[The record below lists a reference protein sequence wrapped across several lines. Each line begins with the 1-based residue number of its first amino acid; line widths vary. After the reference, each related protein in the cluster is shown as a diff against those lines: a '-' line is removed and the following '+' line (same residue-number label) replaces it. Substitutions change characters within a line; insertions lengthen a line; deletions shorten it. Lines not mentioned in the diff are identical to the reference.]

1 MPLQFTYSERCH
13 YNSFE
18 PSNMPFYTYLILLDP
33 RAGSGIFV
41 WTKMPLLPLHPPL
54 TYLWAPH
61 VSFFFFFPS
70 PAAVAALHPQA
81 LARTPRPCARAPAA
95 SSEVEK
101 TAVVGAA
108 PAPAPAPES
117 PPASRARWRGYLM
130 TVTPPSPCTNG
141 SYGSSRR
148 SSPPLEAAATSSPFS
163 ASLSR
168 RSSSSLAGPWDPTA
182 SPALSRPSGAGPAR
196 PSRAGVRGAERRRT
210 GQAQNG
216 EAAWSSNGAGPARS
230 QRARGGDNHELDGVS
245 RAELLAEPEHLG
257 WACRTRTSWSPP
269 APPWHGGSGQ
279 FQRRRSVRAH
289 SAAQA
294 SPGAAPF
301 GVHARAPPRRSGSAP
316 ELGVLHRQRP
326 SAPPRRARPCGAPP
340 PKSARARRR
349 CGPALAGAADTPA
362 PPSGA
367 RARRRR
373 ARHEQRRAAPAGR
386 RSWRRED
393 GAGTRRED
401 SPASGRLRARARRPR
416 RQVQAP
422 AWG

>member
-18 PSNMPFYTYLILLDP
+18 PSNMPFYMYLILLDP

-81 LARTPRPCARAPAA
+81 PARTPRPCARAAAA

-108 PAPAPAPES
+108 PAPES
-117 PPASRARWRGYLM
+117 PPASRARW
-130 TVTPPSPCTNG
+130 PS
-141 SYGSSRR
+141 
-148 SSPPLEAAATSSPFS
+148 
-163 ASLSR
+163 
-168 RSSSSLAGPWDPTA
+168 
-182 SPALSRPSGAGPAR
+182 SGG
-196 PSRAGVRGAERRRT
+196 GAC
-210 GQAQNG
+210 
-216 EAAWSSNGAGPARS
+216 
-230 QRARGGDNHELDGVS
+230 ELP
-245 RAELLAEPEHLG
+245 R
-257 WACRTRTSWSPP
+257 
-269 APPWHGGSGQ
+269 
-279 FQRRRSVRAH
+279 QRRR
-289 SAAQA
+289 
-294 SPGAAPF
+294 
-301 GVHARAPPRRSGSAP
+301 ARRPRRSGSTPA
-316 ELGVLHRQRP
+316 LHRAVRGPRP
-326 SAPPRRARPCGAPP
+326 SSASSIASAPPPRRAAPSSP
-340 PKSARARRR
+340 MRSPSSQIRTRSPAPWPRARRR
-349 CGPALAGAADTPA
+349 CGPALAVAADTPA

-367 RARRRR
+367 RARREQRR
-373 ARHEQRRAAPAGR
+373 ASPAGEQRRAAPAGR
-386 RSWRRED
+386 RSWRREE

-401 SPASGRLRARARRPR
+401 SPALGRLRARARRPM